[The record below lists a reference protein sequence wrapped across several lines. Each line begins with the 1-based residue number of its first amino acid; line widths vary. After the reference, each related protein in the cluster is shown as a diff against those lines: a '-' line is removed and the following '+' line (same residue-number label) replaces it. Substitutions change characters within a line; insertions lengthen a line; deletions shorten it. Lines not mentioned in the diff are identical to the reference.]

1 MPVNPSRNI
10 SRTTAFELKSGNF
23 SLPLL
28 RLLSTDMDTV
38 AEQLDAK
45 VQQVPDFFRNT
56 PVVID
61 LGML

>member
-1 MPVNPSRNI
+1 MPVHLSKNTDQ
-10 SRTTAFELKSGNF
+10 TTAFELKAGNF
-23 SLPLL
+23 TLPLL